1 MEGYLGVRMPGFWD
15 DDDGAAS
22 LTALLVNFAAFPL
35 AIFSQLPLLL
45 RTVSFMSLLL
55 LLLLLLLL
63 PATGNAGNGYY
74 TLQKTH
80 SGGGGKQ
87 GGEGG
92 LPGNW
97 NNMKEI

>member
-1 MEGYLGVRMPGFWD
+1 MGGFQGVGMEGYLGVRMPGFWD

-55 LLLLLLLL
+55 LLLLLL

-80 SGGGGKQ
+80 SGGGGKK
-87 GGEGG
+87 EGG
-92 LPGNW
+92 RG
-97 NNMKEI
+97 IGG

>member
-1 MEGYLGVRMPGFWD
+1 MGGFQGVGMEGYLGVRMPGFWD

-55 LLLLLLLL
+55 LLLLLLL

-80 SGGGGKQ
+80 SGGGGKK
-87 GGEGG
+87 EGG
-92 LPGNW
+92 RG
-97 NNMKEI
+97 IGG

>member
-1 MEGYLGVRMPGFWD
+1 
-15 DDDGAAS
+15 
-22 LTALLVNFAAFPL
+22 
-35 AIFSQLPLLL
+35 
-45 RTVSFMSLLL
+45 
-55 LLLLLLLL
+55 LLL